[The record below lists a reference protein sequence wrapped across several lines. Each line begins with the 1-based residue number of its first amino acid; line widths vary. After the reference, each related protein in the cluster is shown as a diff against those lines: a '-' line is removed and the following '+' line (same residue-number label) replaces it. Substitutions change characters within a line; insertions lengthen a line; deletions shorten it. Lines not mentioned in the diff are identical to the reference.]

1 MVIPNAATVEL
12 SRLPVA
18 DLDLAVETHNPSG
31 RPVLL
36 FSHGFGQTRGAWH
49 GAATAMAKE
58 GCRCVTFDCR
68 GHGESDRVADGAYR
82 MEQFAD
88 DLIRVSMA
96 QPEPPIL
103 VGASM
108 GGLMGM
114 LVAGEVRPS
123 PFRALVL
130 VDITP
135 RWESAGV
142 ERILAFMQAYPDG
155 FANYA
160 EAAEKIAGYLP
171 QRRERKTEEQ
181 LRPLLRQ
188 GADGRLRWHWD
199 PALLAGVVSDSE
211 RYQPR
216 LLAATSKIEIPV
228 LLLSGARSDVV
239 SSDTVNEFLQH
250 VPHARHVEIAQATH
264 MVAGDANDAFT
275 REVTRFVQDL
285 ARQDPAASRADRQVH
300 SNDEELDR
308 PDSRQ
313 RAGAVQP

>member
-49 GAATAMAKE
+49 GAATTMAKE

-88 DLIRVSMA
+88 DLIRVSMV

-239 SSDTVNEFLQH
+239 SSDTVNEFLQR

-300 SNDEELDR
+300 SNDEKLDR
-308 PDSRQ
+308 PDNRQ
-313 RAGAVQP
+313 HAGAVQP

>member
-1 MVIPNAATVEL
+1 MVSSNNAHVEL
-12 SRLPVA
+12 SRFPVA
-18 DLDLAVETHNPSG
+18 DLILALETHNPQG

-36 FSHGFGQTRGAWH
+36 FSHGFGQTRGAWS
-49 GAATAMAKE
+49 GASAALAKQ
-58 GCRCVTFDCR
+58 GCRCVTFDSR

-88 DLIRVSMA
+88 DLIRVAQA
-96 QPEPPIL
+96 QPEPPVL

-108 GGLMGM
+108 GGLLGM
-114 LVAGEVRPS
+114 LVAGEVKPS

-135 RWESAGV
+135 RWEAAGV

-155 FANYA
+155 FADYD

-181 LRPLLRQ
+181 LRPLLRK
-188 GADGRLRWHWD
+188 GSDGRLRWHWD
-199 PALLAGVVSDSE
+199 PALLAGVVNESE

-216 LLAATSKIEIPV
+216 LLAAASKIDVPV

-239 SSDTVNEFLQH
+239 SSDTVKEFLQR
-250 VPHARHVEIAQATH
+250 VPHAEHVELAHATH

-285 ARQDPAASRADRQVH
+285 TRQDLAESKANPQVS
-300 SNDEELDR
+300 SNEKDLDR
-308 PDSRQ
+308 PDNRQ
-313 RAGAVQP
+313 HAGAVQP

>member
-1 MVIPNAATVEL
+1 MVSSNNAHVEL
-12 SRLPVA
+12 SRFPVA
-18 DLDLAVETHNPSG
+18 DLNLALETHNPQG

-36 FSHGFGQTRGAWH
+36 FSHGFGQTRGAWS
-49 GAATAMAKE
+49 GASAALAKQ
-58 GCRCVTFDCR
+58 GCRCVTFDSR

-88 DLIRVSMA
+88 DLIRVAKA
-96 QPEPPIL
+96 QPKPPVL

-108 GGLMGM
+108 GGLLGM
-114 LVAGEVRPS
+114 LVAGEVKPS

-135 RWESAGV
+135 RWEAAGV

-155 FANYA
+155 FADYD

-181 LRPLLRQ
+181 LRPLLRK

-199 PALLAGVVSDSE
+199 PALLAGVVNESE

-216 LLAATSKIEIPV
+216 LLAAASKIDVPV

-239 SSDTVNEFLQH
+239 SSDTVREFLQR
-250 VPHARHVEIAQATH
+250 VPHAEHVELAHATH

-285 ARQDPAASRADRQVH
+285 TRQGLAESKANSQVL
-300 SNDEELDR
+300 SNEKDLDR
-308 PDSRQ
+308 PDNRQ
-313 RAGAVQP
+313 HAGAVQP